1 MFIYV
6 PDLRAVARVFVLA
19 LDGMP
24 VEVFERLRDF
34 LPNIAEVVS
43 RGSWGVMRAVDPPI
57 TVPAWASMFTG
68 RDPGELG
75 IYGFR
80 HLDRSS
86 RRGYVVT
93 SRDLREQYVWERRG
107 LRSIVVGLPPG
118 YPPRPYG
125 LWVSDFLTP
134 AGRPW
139 TYPPEL
145 ASEIG
150 RYVFDVEYRT
160 DRKEE
165 AFKALVEMTELRF
178 RAAERLLERGWDV
191 FVLHE
196 IGTDRAHHLFQKF
209 WDVDHPQY
217 VPGNPHEDKI
227 PRYYQLVDELAGR
240 LFKKLPGDVEILVVS
255 DHGNQAQRGVLAVNQ
270 LLAEWGFLRFR
281 REPSRGEDVD
291 AVVDWGRSLAVAWG
305 GYYARV
311 FINAVGEEAVD
322 VKRELKRKLSVLKA
336 PWGHIRNAVFEPA
349 VLYRAVRGDAPD
361 LMVYFD
367 SLRVRPVQTVGWESP
382 WLEGNDRGPDDSL
395 HSFNGFYAATWGDA
409 RRKDIHAL
417 DVAGFLERVL

>member
-1 MFIYV
+1 
-6 PDLRAVARVFVLA
+6 
-19 LDGMP
+19 MP
-24 VEVFERLRDF
+24 VEVFERLRDS
-34 LPNIAEVVS
+34 LPNIAEVAS

-107 LRSIVVGLPPG
+107 LRSVVIGLPPG

-134 AGRPW
+134 VGRPW

-145 ASEIG
+145 ASELG
-150 RYVFDVEYRT
+150 RYVFDIEYRT

-240 LFKKLPGDVEILVVS
+240 LFKKLPRDVEILVVS
-255 DHGNQAQRGVLAVNQ
+255 DHGNQAQRGVLALNQ
-270 LLAEWGFLRFR
+270 LLAERGFLRFR
-281 REPSRGEDVD
+281 REPSRGED

-305 GYYARV
+305 GYYAWI

-322 VKRELKRKLSVLKA
+322 VKRVLKRRLSVLKA
-336 PWGHIRNAVFEPA
+336 PWG
-349 VLYRAVRGDAPD
+349 YK
-361 LMVYFD
+361 
-367 SLRVRPVQTVGWESP
+367 
-382 WLEGNDRGPDDSL
+382 EG
-395 HSFNGFYAATWGDA
+395 GF
-409 RRKDIHAL
+409 
-417 DVAGFLERVL
+417 